1 MVDALIFNFQFLIIS
16 CQGGLAEFQQT
27 VLSTTLLVLSTKY
40 FLLSRKSIYMHA
52 SLAVHACTKLATTA
66 QILQR
71 TYRKGAMHLQKYL
84 SGLREKRIAL
94 CEKWAMRFV
103 EKACAF
109 F

>member
-1 MVDALIFNFQFLIIS
+1 
-16 CQGGLAEFQQT
+16 
-27 VLSTTLLVLSTKY
+27 
-40 FLLSRKSIYMHA
+40 MHA
-52 SLAVHACTKLATTA
+52 PLAVHACTKLGTTA

-71 TYRKGAMHLQKYL
+71 TYKKYF

-94 CEKWAMRFV
+94 YEKWAMRFV

>member
-1 MVDALIFNFQFLIIS
+1 
-16 CQGGLAEFQQT
+16 
-27 VLSTTLLVLSTKY
+27 
-40 FLLSRKSIYMHA
+40 MHA
-52 SLAVHACTKLATTA
+52 PLAVHACTKLGTTA

-71 TYRKGAMHLQKYL
+71 TYRKGTMHLQKYL

-109 F
+109 LKWDSPFSEKASAFLYTLSSNQSRPLVLLDGSDFCNGRLRQIY

>member
-1 MVDALIFNFQFLIIS
+1 
-16 CQGGLAEFQQT
+16 
-27 VLSTTLLVLSTKY
+27 
-40 FLLSRKSIYMHA
+40 MHA
-52 SLAVHACTKLATTA
+52 SLAVHACTKLGTAA

-103 EKACAF
+103 EKVCAF